1 MTKYHTAEE
10 RRVAINERNK
20 QYYQDNKEKLKEYSI
35 MRYQTVSQVKER
47 QLSQQRKRYSEDA
60 DYKQKQKNFNKN
72 KIEGLKERIKEL
84 ESA

>member
-47 QLSQQRKRYSEDA
+47 QLNQQRKRYSEDA
-60 DYKQKQKNFNKN
+60 DYKHKQKNFSKN